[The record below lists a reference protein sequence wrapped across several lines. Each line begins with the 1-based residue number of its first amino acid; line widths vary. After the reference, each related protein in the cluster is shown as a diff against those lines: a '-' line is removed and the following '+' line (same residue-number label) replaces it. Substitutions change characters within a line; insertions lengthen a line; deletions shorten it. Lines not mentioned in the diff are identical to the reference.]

1 MKRQIIDTIEK
12 YDKIIIHRHVR
23 PDPDAYGSQSG
34 LKELIKANYPDKQVY
49 AVGKH
54 EESLNFLA
62 QQDQVDRS
70 FYEGALVIVTDT
82 GNTERID
89 GEFYTEGDLLMKIDH
104 HPDADPYG
112 DVKWVNTS
120 SSSTSEM
127 IYSLFEEGRESYG
140 WKMTTDAARLL
151 FAGIVGDTGR
161 FLFPSTTVT
170 TFNVASELINF
181 DFDRTELFAGMYE
194 VKRELLHLK
203 GYMYQNFIM
212 DDNGAAFVKL
222 NKATLEQFGVT
233 ASDTSQLVGALGD
246 VQGICAWVI
255 FIEEEDQIRVRLRS
269 KGPVINTLAAQYGGG
284 GHPLA
289 SGASVYSWEEVE
301 EVITKLKQLC
311 M

>member
-127 IYSLFEEGRESYG
+127 IYTLFEEGRESYG

-203 GYMYQNFIM
+203 GYMYQNFTM

-289 SGASVYSWEEVE
+289 SGASVYSWGEVE